1 MQVNQPQGGSAEAN
15 TNTFAV
21 GDKVSY
27 VKASSSGNNY
37 RFSARE
43 GVITEISVSG
53 KVAKVKLRNGHTTT
67 IALSSLTPIG
77 QPNALTRMLMGE
89 R

>member
-1 MQVNQPQGGSAEAN
+1 MQAHQPQGGAVEAS

-27 VKASSSGNNY
+27 VKVTSSGNNY
-37 RFSARE
+37 RYSARE
-43 GVITEISVSG
+43 GVITEIKG
-53 KVAKVKLRNGHTTT
+53 RVAYVKLRNGHTTT
-67 IALSSLTPIG
+67 LALSKLTPAG
-77 QPNALTRMLMGE
+77 QPNALTRMLMGG

>member
-1 MQVNQPQGGSAEAN
+1 MQAHQPQGGSAEAS

-27 VKASSSGNNY
+27 VRVCRSGNNY

-43 GVITEISVSG
+43 GVITEING
-53 KVAKVKLRNGHTTT
+53 QVATVKARNGHT
-67 IALSSLTPIG
+67 IDLALSKLTPLG
-77 QPNALTRMLMGE
+77 QPNELTRMLLGE